1 MAQFD
6 PRRQPVRVS
15 PHLFTVCAAVAVA
28 VLTWRVYQ
36 PMEASAHS
44 AGLTSAQLASLETR
58 AFADASAPEGL
69 GSPELVPVEVRSGE
83 TLIQA
88 GVELSA

>member
-28 VLTWRVYQ
+28 ALTWRVYQ
-36 PMEASAHS
+36 PMEASAS
-44 AGLTSAQLASLETR
+44 PAGMTPAQLASLESR
-58 AFADASAPEGL
+58 AFADASALDGMQT
-69 GSPELVPVEVRSGE
+69 PELIPVEVRSGE
-83 TLIQA
+83 TLARQ
-88 GVELSA
+88 